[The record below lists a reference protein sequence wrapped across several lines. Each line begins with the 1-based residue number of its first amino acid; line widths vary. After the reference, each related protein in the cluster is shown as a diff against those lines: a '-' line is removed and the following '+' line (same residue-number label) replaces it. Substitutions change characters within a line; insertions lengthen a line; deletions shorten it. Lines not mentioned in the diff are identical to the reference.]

1 MMEGKG
7 GGERKKRVGV
17 RRVERRSRKTR
28 GGDEEGDKRRGTE
41 SWVRREEGDEGG
53 GDEEGV

>member
-17 RRVERRSRKTR
+17 WRGGAERRGEMMKNEIKE
-28 GGDEEGDKRRGTE
+28 GEER
-41 SWVRREEGDEGG
+41 VR
-53 GDEEGV
+53 

>member
-7 GGERKKRVGV
+7 GGGRKKRVGV

-28 GGDEEGDKRRGTE
+28 GDDEEGDKRRGRE
-41 SWVRREEGDEGG
+41 SW
-53 GDEEGV
+53 